1 VIFRSLLNKIL
12 IRLFIFLQLTLY
24 SQQSNNW
31 YFGSQ
36 CGLNFSTSPPSPLTG
51 GQVNSPDNSSTISDL
66 SGNLLFYSDGLKVWD
81 KTHNVM
87 PNGSGLLGNATA
99 GQCALIVPIPNSN
112 TKYVVFYPSEFASPG
127 YLRYSVVDMSLN
139 NGFGDVIV
147 AQKNISLGTGWTE
160 KLCAYYNPNG
170 CFYWLLAHKWNSNEF
185 VAFKVDATNI
195 ATQFTSSYIG
205 SIHNCGVY
213 SGAHDAM
220 GQLTISQDGKKV
232 INALTCQDKY
242 EIFDFNLNSGVL
254 TNPLVIPGH
263 GFKAWGTAF
272 SPDGTKV
279 YVNSIFGPSIFQ
291 YDISSNSQTTIISTQ
306 TIIAT
311 ANGSGYFFGYME
323 LGRDNKIYVAKPNAG
338 SLSVVNNP
346 NGSGSTCSFSIGGQ
360 SLGSNISTHG
370 ISRIAYNI
378 PNGSQTGTLAT
389 SITSP
394 TLCAGQSATI
404 AASGASSYTWH
415 TGVISPSMVI
425 TPSASAVYSV
435 QSDAFACGSSGFGTV
450 SVTVIND
457 LNLLSNQYKLCLGD
471 SLRISGNGTGI
482 VLANQPTTN
491 SVVTVSP
498 LVNTVYT
505 LQVIKSGPGYS
516 CAVTRTA
523 EVQVDEKPI
532 PDFEISQHP
541 CGGGV
546 QFTNLTLGEVSEW
559 KWNFGVGTSTLENP
573 YHFFYNGGTYSI
585 NLVAINSKGC
595 RASVQ
600 ETISIG
606 TPPPVSV
613 NPKSSICY
621 GDSVQLKAGG
631 GIAYL
636 WWPNLDLNST
646 NIENP
651 LSKPSTSRQY
661 SVQITTTTQVSN
673 APCIFTLSTLVDVTR
688 LDRSSIQA
696 NPPWI
701 IVGNSCTLAY
711 NGKPGAQVAWF
722 PVNKISPIY
731 TLITQPQVSTIY
743 TVIVT
748 DGPCLQTYSIQV
760 DVYSDKCSP
769 SDFFVPNV
777 FTPNGDGQNDR
788 LFVRGNNIAD
798 LHFVVYNRWGEMV
811 FETYLQSEGWDG
823 TYKGRMLDAGVYAWY
838 FKTKCMNG
846 AEVIKKGNVSVLR

>member
-1 VIFRSLLNKIL
+1 MELRFAIIFILLANFMLAQNIVPNPSFETTVSCPNGGAGWISCANWNNVNMNVGAGMWGTPDYFHPCGTGLTMPPATFAGTCTAQSGNAFMALVCYNVPYPDYREYLSTQLSCSMTPGNTYTVSFWITNGTGIKSPWTIKNIGVHFSALPLTQTGWGLINVIPQCEVTSQISTTVWTQYTFTINPTATWNYLTIGAFRQDALN
-12 IRLFIFLQLTLY
+12 
-24 SQQSNNW
+24 
-31 YFGSQ
+31 
-36 CGLNFSTSPPSPLTG
+36 SPLQSFPNPG
-51 GQVNSPDNSSTISDL
+51 GNPSVYCNYFIDNIQVL
-66 SGNLLFYSDGLKVWD
+66 VSG
-81 KTHNVM
+81 
-87 PNGSGLLGNATA
+87 
-99 GQCALIVPIPNSN
+99 
-112 TKYVVFYPSEFASPG
+112 
-127 YLRYSVVDMSLN
+127 
-139 NGFGDVIV
+139 
-147 AQKNISLGTGWTE
+147 
-160 KLCAYYNPNG
+160 
-170 CFYWLLAHKWNSNEF
+170 
-185 VAFKVDATNI
+185 
-195 ATQFTSSYIG
+195 
-205 SIHNCGVY
+205 
-213 SGAHDAM
+213 
-220 GQLTISQDGKKV
+220 
-232 INALTCQDKY
+232 
-242 EIFDFNLNSGVL
+242 
-254 TNPLVIPGH
+254 
-263 GFKAWGTAF
+263 
-272 SPDGTKV
+272 
-279 YVNSIFGPSIFQ
+279 
-291 YDISSNSQTTIISTQ
+291 
-306 TIIAT
+306 
-311 ANGSGYFFGYME
+311 
-323 LGRDNKIYVAKPNAG
+323 
-338 SLSVVNNP
+338 
-346 NGSGSTCSFSIGGQ
+346 
-360 SLGSNISTHG
+360 
-370 ISRIAYNI
+370 
-378 PNGSQTGTLAT
+378 GTLAT

-394 TLCAGQSATI
+394 TLCVGQSATI
-404 AASGASSYTWH
+404 AASGASSYTWN
-415 TGVISPSMVI
+415 TGVISPSLVI
-425 TPSASAVYSV
+425 TPSASVVYSV

-457 LNLLSNQYKLCLGD
+457 LNLLSNQYRLCLGD

-482 VLANQPTTN
+482 GLANQPTTN

-516 CAVTRTA
+516 CTATRTA
-523 EVQVDEKPI
+523 EVQVDEKPL
-532 PDFEISQHP
+532 PDFEFSQHP

-546 QFTNLTLGEVSEW
+546 QFSNLTLGEVSEW

-600 ETISIG
+600 ETINIG

-636 WWPNLDLNST
+636 WWPNLDINSA

-701 IVGNSCTLAY
+701 IVGNSSTLTY
-711 NGKPGAQVAWF
+711 NGKPGSQVAWL
-722 PVNKISPIY
+722 PLNKISNAY

-748 DGPCLQTYSIQV
+748 EGPCLQTYSIQL

-846 AEVIKKGNVSVLR
+846 TEVIKKGNVSVLR

>member
-1 VIFRSLLNKIL
+1 MDLRFTIIFILLV
-12 IRLFIFLQLTLY
+12 
-24 SQQSNNW
+24 
-31 YFGSQ
+31 
-36 CGLNFSTSPPSPLTG
+36 NF
-51 GQVNSPDNSSTISDL
+51 
-66 SGNLLFYSDGLKVWD
+66 
-81 KTHNVM
+81 
-87 PNGSGLLGNATA
+87 
-99 GQCALIVPIPNSN
+99 
-112 TKYVVFYPSEFASPG
+112 
-127 YLRYSVVDMSLN
+127 
-139 NGFGDVIV
+139 IV
-147 AQKNISLGTGWTE
+147 AQTNIVPNPSFETTVSCPNGGAGWVSCANWNNVNLNVGAGMWGTPDYFHPCGTGLTMPPATFAGTCTAQSGNAFMALVCYNVPYPDYREYLSTQLSCSMTPGNTYTVSFWITNGTGIKSPWTIKNFGIHFSALPLTQSGWGLINVIPQCE
-160 KLCAYYNPNG
+160 VTSQISTTVWTQYTFTLNPT
-170 CFYWLLAHKWNSNEF
+170 AAWNYLT
-185 VAFKVDATNI
+185 VGAFRQDA
-195 ATQFTSSYIG
+195 
-205 SIHNCGVY
+205 
-213 SGAHDAM
+213 
-220 GQLTISQDGKKV
+220 
-232 INALTCQDKY
+232 
-242 EIFDFNLNSGVL
+242 LNSPLQSFPNPGGNPSVYCNYFIDNIQVL
-254 TNPLVIPGH
+254 VPG
-263 GFKAWGTAF
+263 
-272 SPDGTKV
+272 
-279 YVNSIFGPSIFQ
+279 
-291 YDISSNSQTTIISTQ
+291 
-306 TIIAT
+306 
-311 ANGSGYFFGYME
+311 
-323 LGRDNKIYVAKPNAG
+323 
-338 SLSVVNNP
+338 
-346 NGSGSTCSFSIGGQ
+346 
-360 SLGSNISTHG
+360 
-370 ISRIAYNI
+370 
-378 PNGSQTGTLAT
+378 GTLAT

>member
-1 VIFRSLLNKIL
+1 MELRFAIIFILLANFMLAQNIVPNPSFETTVSCPNGGAGWISCANWNNVNMNVGAGMWGTPDYFHPCGTGLTMPPATFAGTCTAQSGNAFMALVCYNVPYPDYREYLSTQLSCSMTPGNTYTVSFWITNGTGIKSPWTIKNIGVHFSALPLTQTGWGLINVIPQCEVTSQISTTVWTQYTFTINPTATWNYLTIGAFRQDALN
-12 IRLFIFLQLTLY
+12 
-24 SQQSNNW
+24 
-31 YFGSQ
+31 
-36 CGLNFSTSPPSPLTG
+36 SPLQSFPNPG
-51 GQVNSPDNSSTISDL
+51 GNPSVYCNYFIDNIQVL
-66 SGNLLFYSDGLKVWD
+66 VSG
-81 KTHNVM
+81 
-87 PNGSGLLGNATA
+87 
-99 GQCALIVPIPNSN
+99 
-112 TKYVVFYPSEFASPG
+112 
-127 YLRYSVVDMSLN
+127 
-139 NGFGDVIV
+139 
-147 AQKNISLGTGWTE
+147 
-160 KLCAYYNPNG
+160 
-170 CFYWLLAHKWNSNEF
+170 
-185 VAFKVDATNI
+185 
-195 ATQFTSSYIG
+195 
-205 SIHNCGVY
+205 
-213 SGAHDAM
+213 
-220 GQLTISQDGKKV
+220 
-232 INALTCQDKY
+232 
-242 EIFDFNLNSGVL
+242 
-254 TNPLVIPGH
+254 
-263 GFKAWGTAF
+263 
-272 SPDGTKV
+272 
-279 YVNSIFGPSIFQ
+279 
-291 YDISSNSQTTIISTQ
+291 
-306 TIIAT
+306 
-311 ANGSGYFFGYME
+311 
-323 LGRDNKIYVAKPNAG
+323 
-338 SLSVVNNP
+338 
-346 NGSGSTCSFSIGGQ
+346 
-360 SLGSNISTHG
+360 
-370 ISRIAYNI
+370 
-378 PNGSQTGTLAT
+378 GTLAT

-394 TLCAGQSATI
+394 TLCVGQSATI
-404 AASGASSYTWH
+404 AASGASSYTWN
-415 TGVISPSMVI
+415 TGVISPSLVI
-425 TPSASAVYSV
+425 TPSASVVYSV

-457 LNLLSNQYKLCLGD
+457 LNLLSNQYRLCLGD

-482 VLANQPTTN
+482 GLANQATTN

-516 CAVTRTA
+516 CTATKTA
-523 EVQVDEKPI
+523 EVQVDEKPL
-532 PDFEISQHP
+532 PDFEFTQHP

-546 QFTNLTLGEVSEW
+546 QFSNLTLGEVSEW

-600 ETISIG
+600 ETINIG

-636 WWPNLDLNST
+636 WWPNLDINNA

-701 IVGNSCTLAY
+701 IVGNSSTLTY
-711 NGKPGAQVAWF
+711 NGKPGAQVAWL
-722 PVNKISPIY
+722 PLNKISNAY

-748 DGPCLQTYSIQV
+748 EGPCLQTYSIQL

-846 AEVIKKGNVSVLR
+846 TVVIKKGNVSVLR